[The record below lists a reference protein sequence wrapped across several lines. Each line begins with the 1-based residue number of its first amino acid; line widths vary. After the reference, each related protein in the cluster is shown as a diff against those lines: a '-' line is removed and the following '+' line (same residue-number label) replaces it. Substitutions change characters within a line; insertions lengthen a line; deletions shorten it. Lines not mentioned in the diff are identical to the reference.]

1 MWVSNIREQKDKS
14 DKNEIPPPKHSFLLP
29 LIVTPTGV
37 LHIITVSLNA
47 KLPHDQ
53 IVTYHFICCEILN
66 TRYLTNKKQVYHTY
80 FFTLQMT
87 KIGLI
92 YIKNGFPRNV
102 AGSKDI
108 PENQINHFFAISRL
122 YFFCVVNYF
131 LQIGIFCVIRFCDL
145 EVSWKSKQAVWK
157 NSRPNQAKWI

>member
-1 MWVSNIREQKDKS
+1 MWVSNIREQKDKLS
-14 DKNEIPPPKHSFLLP
+14 KNEIPPAKHSLLSP
-29 LIVTPTGV
+29 LIVRPTGE

-53 IVTYHFICCEILN
+53 IATYHLIYCEVLN
-66 TRYLTNKKQVYHTY
+66 TRYLTNKNQVYHTY

-92 YIKNGFPRNV
+92 YIKNGVPRNV
-102 AGSKDI
+102 TGSTNI
-108 PENQINHFFAISRL
+108 PENQNNHFFVISRL
-122 YFFCVVNYF
+122 YFFCLVNYF

-145 EVSWKSKQAVWK
+145 EVS
-157 NSRPNQAKWI
+157 